1 VSSDGAVL
9 ARLAPNDAGEASLQL
24 YSAAHPGEKRM
35 DIGLGSFGTPT
46 ISLYDGI
53 SKEAC
58 ALTLMNEGEPGE
70 PSVSLTMER
79 GAKGTSLFKIVLTR
93 QYEPLL
99 VIVHEGQTKTLS
111 LVDLMKDPP

>member
-1 VSSDGAVL
+1 
-9 ARLAPNDAGEASLQL
+9 
-24 YSAAHPGEKRM
+24 
-35 DIGLGSFGTPT
+35 
-46 ISLYDGI
+46 
-53 SKEAC
+53 
-58 ALTLMNEGEPGE
+58 
-70 PSVSLTMER
+70 MER